1 MLRQVYCVL
10 FGLTLS
16 LVLAGC
22 SSGTTS
28 KETSIKSRKNVTSS
42 AAELSSR
49 NQSLLA
55 LYSAEIESAA
65 DQIMAKSS
73 SPPVR
78 RQALVWK
85 AEAIPA
91 MQTSL
96 LRTDPLAALVDS
108 WAFIAQMKAYMAQP
122 DVKQGWGDS
131 YPVVEETLNRMQG
144 QMGQLVKHAAPAAD
158 MPVLQQKIDAWAQA
172 HPIQVSLSGRESAD
186 TDLVRNLEQSA
197 LGARASLNAI
207 VESIGDLTAR
217 LDTYNAYLPKQARW
231 QVELMISDLASSPQ
245 AGAAMASAASL
256 TGTLAKTSD
265 TLEHAPELVREMQKT
280 TMADVEAQRL
290 AGQAFLQGERKA
302 VLDAVDRERMATV
315 AGLRGERLAATADLR
330 GERQIILDS
339 LQQQEAKMMSDLD
352 GARERALVDFDN
364 RSRGLIDHFFL
375 RALELTIF
383 MAVLSILAVWLFLRG
398 FLRRRQ
404 RGEDFY
410 TRAA

>member
-10 FGLTLS
+10 FGLTL
-16 LVLAGC
+16 LLALAGC
-22 SSGTTS
+22 QSGTTS
-28 KETSIKSRKNVTSS
+28 KEASIKSSKNVKSS

-73 SPPVR
+73 SPAVR

-85 AEAIPA
+85 AEAIPVI
-91 MQTSL
+91 QTSL

-108 WAFIAQMKAYMAQP
+108 WAFIAQMKTYMAQP
-122 DVKQGWGDS
+122 DVKQRWGDS
-131 YPVVEETLNRMQG
+131 YPVVAETLSRMQG
-144 QMGQLVKHAAPAAD
+144 QMERLVKTAAPSAD
-158 MPVLQQKIDAWAQA
+158 LNSLQQKIDAWAQA
-172 HPIQVSLSGRESAD
+172 HPIQVILSGRESAD
-186 TDLVRNLEQSA
+186 ADLIRRLEESA

-217 LDTYNAYLPKQARW
+217 LDTYNAYLPRQARW
-231 QVELMISDLASSPQ
+231 QAELMISDLASSPEAS
-245 AGAAMASAASL
+245 AGMASAATLSS
-256 TGTLAKTSD
+256 TLAKTSD
-265 TLEHAPELVREMQKT
+265 TLEHAPDFVREIQKST
-280 TMADVEAQRL
+280 LADLEGQRL

-302 VLDAVDRERMATV
+302 VLDAVDRERIATM

-330 GERQIILDS
+330 GERQIVLDT
-339 LQQQEAKMMSDLD
+339 LQQQEAKVMSDLD
-352 GARERALVDFDN
+352 GTRQRALVDFDN

-383 MAVLSILAVWLFLRG
+383 LLVVCVLAVWMFLRG
-398 FLRRRQ
+398 FIRRRE
-404 RGEDFY
+404 RGESIY

>member
-1 MLRQVYCVL
+1 VL

-28 KETSIKSRKNVTSS
+28 KEASIKSRKNVKSS

-65 DQIMAKSS
+65 DQIMANSS
-73 SPPVR
+73 TPAVR

-96 LRTDPLAALVDS
+96 LRTDPLGAVVDS
-108 WAFIAQMKAYMAQP
+108 WAFIAQMKTYMAQP
-122 DVKQGWGDS
+122 AVKQGWGES
-131 YPVVEETLNRMQG
+131 YPVVEQTLNRMQG
-144 QMGQLVKHAAPAAD
+144 QMEQVVKHAAPSAD
-158 MPVLQQKIDAWAQA
+158 MNVLQQKIDTWAQA

-186 TDLVRNLEQSA
+186 ADLVRNLEQSA

-217 LDTYNAYLPKQARW
+217 LDSYNAYLPKAARW
-231 QVELMISDLASSPQ
+231 QAELMISDLASSPE
-245 AGAAMASAASL
+245 AGAAMANAATLSR
-256 TGTLAKTSD
+256 TLAKTSD
-265 TLEHAPELVREMQKT
+265 TLEHAPDFVREMQKT
-280 TMADVEAQRL
+280 TLADLEGQRL

-302 VLDAVDRERMATV
+302 VLDAVDRERMATM

-330 GERQIILDS
+330 GERQIIMGT
-339 LQQQEAKMMSDLD
+339 LQQQEAKVMSDLD
-352 GARERALVDFDN
+352 VARQRALVDFDS

-383 MAVLSILAVWLFLRG
+383 VLVLCVIAVWMLMRG
-398 FLRRRQ
+398 FIRRRQ